1 MFAFAV
7 RLGVMIL
14 VSGSHAAT
22 DTQKQI
28 QAQYNR
34 WSRAYM
40 SHDVDTLLDI
50 LSPDYTL
57 TSVDKDVMS
66 YATYKAY
73 LELKR
78 KTPKDATEYKTR
90 ILKLVQSGERA
101 VVTSEEAM
109 TTAGTDPSGKKV
121 VSVHKHVY
129 SDTWVHEATTWR
141 LLSTVT
147 QRESTVQRG

>member
-1 MFAFAV
+1 MSTLAV
-7 RLGVMIL
+7 RLGLMIL
-14 VSGSHAAT
+14 LSGSHATT
-22 DTQKQI
+22 DAQKQI

-40 SHDVDTLLDI
+40 AHDVDTLLDI

-73 LELKR
+73 LQLKR
-78 KTPKDATEYKTR
+78 KTPTDATEYKTR
-90 ILKLVQSGERA
+90 ILKLVQSGER
-101 VVTSEEAM
+101 VVTTSEETM
-109 TTAGTDPSGKKV
+109 TTAGLSPSGKRV
-121 VSVHKHVY
+121 LSIHKHVY
-129 SDTWVHEATTWR
+129 LDTWVHEAKAWC